1 MQKTRF
7 KNRIK
12 QMLALSL
19 AVLVVL
25 CMFTAC
31 SAQSSTTVINN
42 VKDINGKRIGILVG
56 TLFEDTAYED
66 FPSSSITFYNTY
78 ADLIQALKSG
88 KIDTFLCDDAT
99 AKALCDIDYKISFL
113 PQLIT
118 NEKYGPV
125 FRRTEDGQRIC
136 EKFNRFIYNY
146 SERGDLSIL
155 QGKWINS
162 GKGGRDI
169 FYKFQDLPDVNGTIK
184 IAAVNDTEPFSF
196 VSFGLL
202 TGYEVGLMYDFCK
215 EYGFAAE
222 IVSTDIDDVFSG
234 VSVGKYDIGIGLL
247 SYTEERNEKF
257 LFSTPDYEGG
267 AVAVVLTTVAQESNG
282 FFGSIANGFDKTFVR
297 ENRWQMF
304 LSGIGVTLLISI
316 VATILGTIIGFALY
330 TLGFYLRDKN
340 RAFLKFLDLYVLF
353 VKRMPIVVFLM
364 IAYYAIFGNT
374 NISGLVIS
382 IIAFTFTF
390 AATVIDLFHS
400 TVSKIDNGQFNAAL
414 SLGYTEMQAFGK
426 FLLPQANRAIANDFK
441 ESIISLVQATAVVGY
456 ISVEDLTKI
465 SDLVRSRSY
474 ETVFPLVATAIIYI
488 LIAWVLTLIIRNIEV
503 SFSLKKK
510 TPDKILK
517 GVDKR

>member
-1 MQKTRF
+1 MQKTRL

-12 QMLALSL
+12 QMLALSI
-19 AVLVVL
+19 AMLVVL
-25 CMFTAC
+25 SMFTAC

-99 AKALCDIDYKISFL
+99 ARALCDLDYKITFL

-118 NEKYGPV
+118 NEKYGPI
-125 FRRTEDGQRIC
+125 FRRSEGGEKLC

-146 SERGDLSIL
+146 SERGDLSLL
-155 QGKWINS
+155 QGKWLNA
-162 GKGGRDI
+162 GKSGRDT
-169 FYKFQDLPDVNGTIK
+169 FYKFQDLPDVNGKIR

-215 EYGFAAE
+215 EFGFAAE

-234 VSVGKYDIGIGLL
+234 VSVGKYDIGVGLL
-247 SYTEERNEKF
+247 SYTDERNERF
-257 LFSTPDYEGG
+257 IFATPDYEGG
-267 AVAVVLTTVAQESNG
+267 AVAVVLTTVAEESNG
-282 FFGSIANGFDKTFVR
+282 FFGSIVNGFDKTFVR
-297 ENRWQMF
+297 EGRWQMF
-304 LSGIGVTLLISI
+304 LDGIGVTLLISC
-316 VATILGTIIGFALY
+316 VSAILGTIIGFALY
-330 TLGFYLRDKN
+330 TLGVYLRNKN
-340 RAFLKFLDLYVLF
+340 KAFLKFLDLYVLF

-364 IAYYAIFGNT
+364 ISYYAVFGNT

-400 TVSKIDNGQFNAAL
+400 TVSKVDNGQFKAAL
-414 SLGYTEMQAFGK
+414 SLGYTEMQAYNK
-426 FLLPQANRAIANDFK
+426 FLLPQATKAIANDYK
-441 ESIISLVQATAVVGY
+441 ESIIGLVQATSVVGY

-474 ETVFPLVATAIIYI
+474 ESVFPLVATALIYFF
-488 LIAWVLTLIIRNIEV
+488 IAWILTLIIRNIEFV
-503 SFSLKKK
+503 FDEKKR